1 MIRLS
6 DLHSILKKP
15 ITIEKNLSLSH
26 AISELLKN
34 NISRL
39 IVTDETSSVGII
51 TEKDIGLFLL
61 NDDTEKN
68 LDDIPVSQIMNI
80 FTSVNDSVDIETC
93 VEIMLEKG
101 IGSLGVSS
109 NSEGLVGIITKS
121 DIAQYYAQKYTGN
134 HKIRDVMTISYL
146 SMNSDDSLRNVV
158 SKMIDEKISRI
169 FLKNKNNE
177 PEGIL
182 TFRDLFHVAL
192 EQGNADSVLDNSD
205 QMISIVFTR
214 KGFLSDSGFGNTIQA
229 KDVMTKTFESVDF
242 EEDLSIACDTMAQ
255 NRINGL
261 GVRVNEKLGGVI
273 SKTDVLKAIYIDNTS
288 R

>member
-1 MIRLS
+1 LS

-15 ITIEKNLSLSH
+15 ITVEQNSSLSH
-26 AISELLKN
+26 VISNLLKN

-39 IVTDETSSVGII
+39 IVVDETLPVGII

-68 LDDIPVSQIMNI
+68 LDEIPVSQIMNKLI
-80 FTSVNDSVDIETC
+80 SVNDTVDIETC
-93 VEIMLEKG
+93 VEMMFEKG

-109 NSEGLVGIITKS
+109 NGSSLVGIITKS
-121 DIAQYYAQKYTGN
+121 DIVQYCAQKYAGA
-134 HKIRDVMTISYL
+134 HKIGDVMTISYV
-146 SMNSDDSLRNVV
+146 SMNSDDSLRDVV
-158 SKMIDEKISRI
+158 SKMVDEKISRI
-169 FLKNKNNE
+169 FLKNKNDE

-192 EQGNADSVLDNSD
+192 EQGNDDSVLDNSD
-205 QMISIVFTR
+205 QVISIVFTR
-214 KGFLSDSGFGNTIQA
+214 KGFLSSSGFGNTVNA

-242 EEDLSIACDTMAQ
+242 EEDISVACNIMAQ

-261 GVRVNEKLGGVI
+261 GVRINEKLGGVI
-273 SKTDVLKAIYIDNTS
+273 SKTDILKSIYIDNNS
-288 R
+288 K